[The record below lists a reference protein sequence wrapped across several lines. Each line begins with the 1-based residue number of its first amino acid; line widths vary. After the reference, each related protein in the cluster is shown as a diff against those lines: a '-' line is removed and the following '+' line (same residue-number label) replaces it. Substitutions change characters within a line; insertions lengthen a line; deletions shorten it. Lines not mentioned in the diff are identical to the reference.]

1 MLVAQNIYKAYNE
14 VQVLRGVS
22 LTVSGGE
29 VVALVGP
36 SGSGKTTLLQIMGT
50 LDVPDA
56 GELFF
61 EQTPLH
67 KMTPS
72 AAARFRNRS
81 LGFVFQFHH
90 LLAEFTAWEN
100 VALPMLIGG
109 AGMDAAK
116 RRAYELLERF
126 GLSERAKHKPARLS
140 GGEQQR
146 VAVARALAN
155 RPKIILA
162 DEPTGNLDPQN
173 THYLFSLFQGLARDE
188 GVGFL
193 VVTHNEDM
201 ARAADRILRLRDG
214 IADNP

>member
-1 MLVAQNIYKAYNE
+1 MLVAKNIHKAYND
-14 VQVLRGVS
+14 VSVLRGVS
-22 LTVSGGE
+22 LTVAGGE

-50 LDVPDA
+50 LDLPDA
-56 GELFF
+56 GELLFNG
-61 EQTPLH
+61 TALH
-67 KMTPS
+67 KMSPD
-72 AAARFRNRS
+72 AAARFRNRT

-109 AGMDAAK
+109 ASMDAAK

-126 GLSERAKHKPARLS
+126 DLQARAKHKPAQLS

-146 VAVARALAN
+146 VAVARALVN
-155 RPKIILA
+155 RPQIILA

-173 THYLFSLFQGLARDE
+173 TQTLFALFRQLARDE

-193 VVTHNEDM
+193 VVTHNEAM
-201 ARAADRILRLRDG
+201 ALAADRILKLRDG
-214 IADNP
+214 KADE